1 MSPFKHPKVTYGF
14 PTDPYDNKV
23 VNEYTEDL
31 SIALGLKRQPV
42 GVKLIFD
49 EESYSK
55 ISVPE
60 IRGKISYCCMVEKAT
75 RGIGSKS
82 ILKHHNC
89 DGGTTALG
97 LEESTD
103 RIESGEEYFS
113 YNLYATPAAARRTR
127 EGVPGL
133 YRTGVK
139 TYGLL
144 IQPLNAFNLYPD
156 IVILMVNPYQA
167 MRIQQGY
174 IYHGGG
180 RINTSGAAMQAIC
193 AEATVEPY
201 LCGRMNSTTLCPST
215 RFLAKWKDEEMAI
228 GLPFEHFVSMVEGV
242 MATINTTDLLQRKKE
257 IAARFAVR
265 GKTMKLDL
273 GQKQ

>member
-60 IRGKISYCCMVEKAT
+60 IRGKISYCCGREAT

-174 IYHGGG
+174 I
-180 RINTSGAAMQAIC
+180 SWAANSRAVRPC
-193 AEATVEPY
+193 RPSHEATMEPY
-201 LCGRMNSTTLCPST
+201 LCGRMN
-215 RFLAKWKDEEMAI
+215 D
-228 GLPFEHFVSMVEGV
+228 LPLPQHPLS
-242 MATINTTDLLQRKKE
+242 
-257 IAARFAVR
+257 
-265 GKTMKLDL
+265 GKMERRRD
-273 GQKQ
+273 GDRVAF